1 MNHTILLHGIFYT
14 LIASDQD
21 FEENAFSNEAAYSIW
36 IKIAF
41 CVILYAIIR
50 VILFKTS
57 LPINISGII
66 SQIQVI
72 ISVYL
77 TIRFKKPGYITAFT
91 INALQCFTSIIS
103 LFIFDNT
110 PALFGIIFPICTII
124 IISIIASFDNHLNKK
139 FEEITKINLSLAL
152 LNEKLATAH
161 NGMEQQNELLMSY
174 NRIIKE
180 NEKNLSYQAFFD
192 VLTQLPNRNV
202 LINRLDLLI
211 TSPEN
216 DNIRF
221 AVAFIDLDDFKKV
234 NDTLGHHIGDL
245 LLQSVAV
252 NLKRL
257 IHPDDMLGRL
267 GGDEFALI
275 IKRPLPKE
283 EIFTY
288 VEGLRLSLMEN
299 IILEDHPLSVSAS
312 FGISIFPQDGAT
324 STELLKCADTAMYK
338 AKGYKKNGISFY
350 TKGISLQTDFI

>member
-1 MNHTILLHGIFYT
+1 MSTDSVSNNINANF
-14 LIASDQD
+14 SDQY
-21 FEENAFSNEAAYSIW
+21 FEEKPLSREVHYSIW
-36 IKIAF
+36 IKIVF
-41 CVILYAIIR
+41 CVIIYAIIR
-50 VILFKTS
+50 IILMKTS
-57 LPINISGII
+57 LPINVSGMI

-77 TIRFKKPGYITAFT
+77 TIQFKKPGYFTAFT
-91 INALQCFTSIIS
+91 INALQCFTSIIA

-124 IISIIASFDNHLNKK
+124 IISIISSFENRLNKK
-139 FEEITKINLSLAL
+139 IDEITIKNLSLAL

-161 NGMEQQNELLMSY
+161 NEMEQQNELLMSY

-192 VLTQLPNRNV
+192 VLTELPNRNV

-216 DNIRF
+216 ANIRF
-221 AVAFIDLDDFKKV
+221 AVAFIDLDDFKQV

-245 LLQSVAV
+245 LLQAVAIK
-252 NLKRL
+252 LKRL
-257 IHPDDMLGRL
+257 IHPEDMLGRL

-275 IKRPLPKE
+275 IKRPLTEE
-283 EIFTY
+283 EIFSY
-288 VEGLRLSLMEN
+288 IESLRLSLMEN
-299 IILEDHPLSVSAS
+299 IVLENNALSVSAS
-312 FGISIFPQDGAT
+312 FGVSIYPQDGST
-324 STELLKCADTAMYK
+324 PTELLKCADTAMYK

-350 TKGISLQTDFI
+350 TQGMNLQTDFI